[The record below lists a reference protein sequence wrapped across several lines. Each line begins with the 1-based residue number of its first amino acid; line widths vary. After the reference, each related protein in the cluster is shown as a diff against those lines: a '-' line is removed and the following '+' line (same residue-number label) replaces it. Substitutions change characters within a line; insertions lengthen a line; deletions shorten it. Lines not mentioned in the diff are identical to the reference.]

1 MFILR
6 VTLIYFIFCHK
17 FILYCT
23 YILLT
28 IFAKGYLDKK
38 KTYENAKKKFRF
50 KFAYNIM
57 FD

>member
-38 KTYENAKKKFRF
+38 IYENAKKKFRF

>member
-38 KTYENAKKKFRF
+38 IYENAKKKV
-50 KFAYNIM
+50 
-57 FD
+57 